1 MPDWTIR
8 EATHRDI
15 DAVLLLW
22 QAAGAPA
29 TSGTHAEGL
38 RTLLAADPRA
48 LLIAESG
55 GAVVGSLIAAWDGW
69 RAASRPALVFLPGA
83 GAGGG
88 LAPALTRRRG
98 GGSGGCPAAPPAAR
112 GAGCPR
118 GASRGLDA
126 AGAPA
131 VIPGGALL
139 PARGAVSASA
149 PEVLRYLSLTSASV
163 KPS

>member
-29 TSGTHAEGL
+29 TSGTHADGL
-38 RTLLAADPRA
+38 RTLLATDPRA

-69 RAASRPALVFLPGA
+69 RGSFYRLAVHPGQ
-83 GAGGG
+83 
-88 LAPALTRRRG
+88 RRRG
-98 GGSGGCPAAPPAAR
+98 LGIALVREGEERLFERHAAR
-112 GAGCPR
+112 LTAIVAEDAPQ
-118 GASRGLDA
+118 ALEFWIA
-126 AGAPA
+126 AGYERQSKR
-131 VIPGGALL
+131 
-139 PARGAVSASA
+139 ARFIRTAA
-149 PEVLRYLSLTSASV
+149 R
-163 KPS
+163 